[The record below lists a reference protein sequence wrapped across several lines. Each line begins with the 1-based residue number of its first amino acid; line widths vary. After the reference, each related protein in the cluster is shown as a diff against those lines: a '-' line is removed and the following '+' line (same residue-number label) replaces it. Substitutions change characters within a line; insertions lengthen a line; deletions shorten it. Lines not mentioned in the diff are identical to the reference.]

1 MSSGLKATLCPCL
14 LEPRA
19 GLLQGLP
26 PTRFCVPTTTLPGPS
41 PFLCRTATVL
51 CCRTERGL
59 RGRRLRRL
67 GSASHLP
74 RLSDRDKPRAW
85 WAAPGPAV
93 FRTAPDPAPLTPHS
107 HDRRLRSVGWEPALP
122 WELGTRPGW
131 GRLFLLLAGAGHR
144 HRPEC
149 RRNPV
154 CNPTRGSRCTLHG
167 DSRWRGWGGAR
178 ELWLWREPED
188 RRTSA
193 SLTGPGPVH
202 QSHRQQVAS
211 SLLRPT
217 DVSALIGPHLKPPFP
232 SHTPCPDAPLGPALR
247 HCSP

>member
-51 CCRTERGL
+51 CLRTERGL

-74 RLSDRDKPRAW
+74 HLSDRDKPRAW

-93 FRTAPDPAPLTPHS
+93 LRTAPDPAPLTPRS

-154 CNPTRGSRCTLHG
+154 CNPTRGSRCTG
-167 DSRWRGWGGAR
+167 TADGEAGAGRGSCGSGGS
-178 ELWLWREPED
+178 
-188 RRTSA
+188 RRT
-193 SLTGPGPVH
+193 GGH
-202 QSHRQQVAS
+202 
-211 SLLRPT
+211 
-217 DVSALIGPHLKPPFP
+217 
-232 SHTPCPDAPLGPALR
+232 LR
-247 HCSP
+247 HSPGLALSIRATGSKWPPHSSVSQT